1 MVCNSFLGA
10 HVEESVFYLTL
21 RVTGGTKAYAGATG
35 TLSLV
40 YVSQLT
46 FFTGNPRRTTAR
58 LRDVDGNCRAL
69 T

>member
-46 FFTGNPRRTTAR
+46 FFTGNP
-58 LRDVDGNCRAL
+58 DGPPQDFGTL
-69 T
+69 TGTVGR